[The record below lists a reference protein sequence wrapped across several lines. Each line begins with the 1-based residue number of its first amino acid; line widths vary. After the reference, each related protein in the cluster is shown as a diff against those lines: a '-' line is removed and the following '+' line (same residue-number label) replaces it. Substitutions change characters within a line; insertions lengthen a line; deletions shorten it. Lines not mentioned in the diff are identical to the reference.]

1 MRGLLVVLEF
11 ALALILVAG
20 AGILVKSFQRL
31 MRVDPGFTPHG
42 VLTLRISIPPSR
54 KPEALF
60 HRMEERISRLPG
72 FESMAAANTL
82 PLIANRANATR
93 FTLDRKSVV

>member
-20 AGILVKSFQRL
+20 AGILAKSFERL
-31 MRVDPGFTPHG
+31 MRVDPGFTARG

-54 KPEALF
+54 KPEIGRASC
-60 HRMEERISRLPG
+60 RER
-72 FESMAAANTL
+72 
-82 PLIANRANATR
+82 
-93 FTLDRKSVV
+93 V